1 MEYAIYKSAAMT
13 LIFVLASIWE
23 KKKSNYFMY
32 ALVFVITFIL
42 TYSLSGNASEF
53 KPRYNWATYVDHSEN
68 TYENYKW
75 FEDTIWTHLME
86 AEECM
91 IEAKEISV
99 FLPDTND
106 REKAR
111 YCLTVLMA
119 GFCPNTPQIKITAM
133 ALAFLA
139 DYIPACTEEFQRVVY
154 LVEKAHY
161 HTEMA
166 IFYNNVFRHIFGE
179 SQF

>member
-1 MEYAIYKSAAMT
+1 MEYAIYKSAAIT
-13 LIFVLASIWE
+13 LIVVLASIWE
-23 KKKSNYFMY
+23 DKKPNYFMY
-32 ALVFVITFIL
+32 VLVFLATFM
-42 TYSLSGNASEF
+42 LSYATMGHSSEF
-53 KPRYNWATYVDHSEN
+53 NPRYNWATYVDHSEN
-68 TYENYKW
+68 NSENYEW
-75 FEDTIWTHLME
+75 YEETIWTHLSL

-91 IEAKEISV
+91 IEAKEISI
-99 FLPDTND
+99 FLPDTTD

-133 ALAFLA
+133 AVAFLA

-154 LVEKAHY
+154 LIEKAHY

-166 IFYNNVFRHIFGE
+166 IFYNNIFRQIFDE